1 MYRPVCVRPVQ
12 KPHCWFS
19 NEAAQLS
26 RLSSHAINVT
36 EERYFYFFIFIYLFI
51 FFFFVKVYQDAFNL
65 IDKDGDGSISK
76 DNLGAVMMA
85 MGEEVDDQ
93 QLQDLINEVDAD
105 GMPFLV
111 AAYSFAGD

>member
-1 MYRPVCVRPVQ
+1 M
-12 KPHCWFS
+12 
-19 NEAAQLS
+19 
-26 RLSSHAINVT
+26 
-36 EERYFYFFIFIYLFI
+36 I
-51 FFFFVKVYQDAFNL
+51 FFFFFFFFFFEVYQDAFNL

-111 AAYSFAGD
+111 VAYSFAGD